1 MAYSLTFNK
10 SSVDEGSSVIITL
23 DNTGLP
29 NFRLVPFTI
38 SGVNINSQDFLGLP
52 ALSGNFLIE
61 NGRGRVVL
69 NLAQDFKTEGP
80 ETFVLSLTGRP
91 ESIGMLVNDK
101 SLTPAGT
108 LAEFSIVSNLS
119 TVFEGQPVRFTVT
132 ATNIPPGTVVPWEV
146 FGIQKEDILEGVT
159 SGNLIFRANTAYDTI
174 ATQTFSLLEDIKT
187 EGTENIVFIVKPDF
201 PYSLKITS
209 TVSIID
215 TSTEN
220 QAKYFIT
227 PDKTKVKEG
236 DSVTFNVRAENV
248 NVGDKVFWFI
258 QGSTEDGTPKALNLT
273 SDITLG
279 DFENLTTLSG
289 VMTFTAGQG
298 DTVGNVSSLTLVTR
312 DDYIYEQ
319 SEYFYLAL
327 NRNGKLTTSSTIEIL
342 DSGNTLLESDAR
354 YSGNAIV
361 SFVEVA
367 RLQPVIGGLVT
378 KPGYWKNSTGHL
390 DDQNLIQGRRLN
402 EDSTAPIFY
411 QPFSYVIK
419 SSQSIDIWS
428 NSVKDLLHP
437 AGFSFFSEI
446 NNETTFENV
455 AYAGV
460 KAVSDSDIDTYT
472 PITADRNSGVVRA
485 SDGSINA
492 SIVTS
497 TLNIF

>member
-1 MAYSLTFNK
+1 
-10 SSVDEGSSVIITL
+10 
-23 DNTGLP
+23 
-29 NFRLVPFTI
+29 
-38 SGVNINSQDFLGLP
+38 
-52 ALSGNFLIE
+52 
-61 NGRGRVVL
+61 
-69 NLAQDFKTEGP
+69 
-80 ETFVLSLTGRP
+80 
-91 ESIGMLVNDK
+91 
-101 SLTPAGT
+101 
-108 LAEFSIVSNLS
+108 
-119 TVFEGQPVRFTVT
+119 
-132 ATNIPPGTVVPWEV
+132 
-146 FGIQKEDILEGVT
+146 
-159 SGNLIFRANTAYDTI
+159 
-174 ATQTFSLLEDIKT
+174 
-187 EGTENIVFIVKPDF
+187 
-201 PYSLKITS
+201 
-209 TVSIID
+209 
-215 TSTEN
+215 
-220 QAKYFIT
+220 
-227 PDKTKVKEG
+227 
-236 DSVTFNVRAENV
+236 
-248 NVGDKVFWFI
+248 VGDKVFWFI